1 MHKPGCVSIHGRFK
15 SWRENQDQPIL
26 SARTMLWFWREYL
39 ARYEDSTDPRAAPLE
54 ATT

>member
-1 MHKPGCVSIHGRFK
+1 
-15 SWRENQDQPIL
+15 
-26 SARTMLWFWREYL
+26 MLWFWREYL